1 MDVNGRYANPSFHHF
16 PKALGVAAM
25 GKKLDRR
32 FLRLVAK
39 RATSTI
45 GSIPSRKTVRRPNP
59 IMESQPSEELKKEA
73 LKRRLGRCGQGG
85 HH

>member
-1 MDVNGRYANPSFHHF
+1 
-16 PKALGVAAM
+16 M
-25 GKKLDRR
+25 GKKVGRR
-32 FLRLVAK
+32 FLSLVAK
-39 RATSTI
+39 RATPAI
-45 GSIPSRKTVRRPNP
+45 GPTPPRKTVRRPNP